1 MRYTVYRDVAG
12 YPTVGVGHLVESE
25 DRLRVGDRISER
37 RVLDFLD
44 ADLAEADRGRY
55 APRYQFGEAVLEGP
69 ELEIHADRIKI
80 PGYEH
85 AVSLV
90 ADNPFGSLDEET
102 PS

>member
-1 MRYTVYRDVAG
+1 MVLSPEVT
-12 YPTVGVGHLVESE
+12 E
-25 DRLRVGDRISER
+25 RLLTKRHGSAAIEAWKGR
-37 RVLDFLD
+37 REAVR
-44 ADLAEADRGRY
+44 ANAAAYLAEADRGRY

-69 ELEIHADRIKI
+69 ELEIHADRIHI
-80 PGYEH
+80 PGYDH